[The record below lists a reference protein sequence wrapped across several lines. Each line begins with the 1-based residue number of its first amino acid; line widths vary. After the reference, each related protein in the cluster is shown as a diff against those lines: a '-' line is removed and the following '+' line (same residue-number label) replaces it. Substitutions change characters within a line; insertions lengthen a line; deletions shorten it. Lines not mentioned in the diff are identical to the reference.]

1 MGVLSSAAIELEFF
15 SVGAGD
21 RSRVER
27 VERHA
32 PSRGGNGIGDGRGL
46 KLRQARAPH
55 ELRDDRVL
63 TAAAANE
70 WHFHFERDKL
80 EI

>member
-1 MGVLSSAAIELEFF
+1 MGVLSSATIELEFF
-15 SVGAGD
+15 SVEAGV

-27 VERHA
+27 VERYA

-46 KLRQARAPH
+46 QLRQARAPH
-55 ELRDDRVL
+55 KLRDDRVL

-70 WHFHFERDKL
+70 WYFYL
-80 EI
+80 